1 MIFKDKEIV
10 SALLSIEKKIDII
23 IALNRTNK
31 IKQVAKRTKE
41 MKENV

>member
-10 SALLSIEKKIDII
+10 SVLSSIERKIDVL
-23 IALNRTNK
+23 IALNRTDK
-31 IKQVAKRTKE
+31 IKQAAKRTKE